1 MSVTA
6 QNNMIWIYKED
17 RLCEMPSLAD
27 ALGISGAQE
36 GRPAASAVGAS
47 GSPGCRCSARCP
59 VVSAVGAGGK
69 TTTLHRLAEDFV
81 RQGQQAVVTTST
93 HILEEDEPYF
103 LRAAGGESLT
113 DQLQLREAARVFAD
127 QVRGKLDCFGQ
138 VWTGSSAPGG
148 KLCGLPELFV
158 EQIWKLNVPVLVEAD
173 GARKMPMKVPA
184 AHEPVLHP
192 RTTHVLSVYGLD
204 AVEEKLENVC
214 FRKKLAEKILKK
226 NGTEPVTPED
236 IALLASS
243 PEAGRKGCPEQA
255 AYTVVLNK
263 ADNAERRETALHICR
278 LLNDRGIGRVIV
290 TSHMD
295 VRKQ

>member
-17 RLCEMPSLAD
+17 RLCEMPTLAD
-27 ALGISGAQE
+27 AIGLDGGAQ
-36 GRPAASAVGAS
+36 G
-47 GSPGCRCSARCP
+47 CP

-113 DQLQLREAARVFAD
+113 DQLQLREAARAFAD
-127 QVRGKLDCFGQ
+127 QVREKLDRFGQ
-138 VWTGSSAPGG
+138 VWTGSPAPGG

-184 AHEPVLHP
+184 AHEPVIHS

-214 FRKKLAEKILKK
+214 FRKELAEKILKK

-236 IALLASS
+236 IALLAAS

-263 ADNAERRETALHICR
+263 ADNAERRETALAICS
-278 LLNDRGIGRVIV
+278 LLKDRGIGRVIV
-290 TSHMD
+290 TSRMD

>member
-1 MSVTA
+1 MSATV

-17 RLCEMPSLAD
+17 RLCEMPTLAD
-27 ALGISGAQE
+27 AIGLDGGAQ
-36 GRPAASAVGAS
+36 G
-47 GSPGCRCSARCP
+47 CP

-103 LRAAGGESLT
+103 LRAAAGESLT
-113 DQLQLREAARVFAD
+113 DQLQLRESARAFAD
-127 QVRGKLDCFGQ
+127 QVREKLDRFGQ
-138 VWTGSSAPGG
+138 VWTGSPAPGG
-148 KLCGLPELFV
+148 KLCGLPGSFL
-158 EQIWKLNVPVLVEAD
+158 EQLRGLGVPVLIEAD

-263 ADNAERRETALHICR
+263 ADNAKRRETALHICR

>member
-1 MSVTA
+1 MSATA
-6 QNNMIWIYKED
+6 QNDMIWIYKED

-36 GRPAASAVGAS
+36 GRPAASAAGAS
-47 GSPGCRCSARCP
+47 GFPGHRCSARCP

-103 LRAAGGESLT
+103 LRAAAGESLT
-113 DQLQLREAARVFAD
+113 DQQLREAARAFAD
-127 QVRGKLDCFGQ
+127 QVREKLDCFGQ
-138 VWTGSSAPGG
+138 VWTGSPAPGG

-184 AHEPVLHP
+184 AHEPVIHP

-214 FRKKLAEKILKK
+214 FRKELAEKILKK

-236 IALLASS
+236 IALLAAS

-263 ADNAERRETALHICR
+263 ADNAERRETALAICS
-278 LLNDRGIGRVIV
+278 LLKDRGIGRVIV
-290 TSHMD
+290 TSRMD

>member
-1 MSVTA
+1 MSATA
-6 QNNMIWIYKED
+6 QNDMIWIYKED
-17 RLCEMPSLAD
+17 RLCEMPTLAD
-27 ALGISGAQE
+27 AIGLDGGAQ
-36 GRPAASAVGAS
+36 G
-47 GSPGCRCSARCP
+47 CP

-113 DQLQLREAARVFAD
+113 DQLQLREAARAFAD
-127 QVRGKLDCFGQ
+127 QVREKLDRFGQ
-138 VWTGSSAPGG
+138 VWTGSPAPGG

-184 AHEPVLHP
+184 AHEPVIHP

-214 FRKKLAEKILKK
+214 FRKELAEKILKK

-236 IALLASS
+236 IALLAAS

-263 ADNAERRETALHICR
+263 ADNAERRETALAICS
-278 LLNDRGIGRVIV
+278 LLKDRGIGRVIV
-290 TSHMD
+290 TSRMD

>member
-1 MSVTA
+1 MSATA
-6 QNNMIWIYKED
+6 QNDMIWIYKED

-69 TTTLHRLAEDFV
+69 TTTLHRLAEELV

-103 LRAAGGESLT
+103 LRATAGESLT
-113 DQLQLREAARVFAD
+113 DQLQLREAARAFAD
-127 QVRGKLDCFGQ
+127 QVRGKLDRFGQ

-148 KLCGLPELFV
+148 KLRGLPELFM

-173 GARKMPMKVPA
+173 GARKMPLKVPA
-184 AHEPVLHP
+184 AHEPVIDP

-204 AVEEKLENVC
+204 AVGQKLETVC
-214 FRKKLAEKILKK
+214 FRKEQAEKILKK

-263 ADNAERRETALHICR
+263 ADNAKRRETALHICR

>member
-1 MSVTA
+1 MSATA

-17 RLCEMPSLAD
+17 RLCEMPTLAD
-27 ALGISGAQE
+27 AIGLDGGAQ
-36 GRPAASAVGAS
+36 G
-47 GSPGCRCSARCP
+47 CP

-113 DQLQLREAARVFAD
+113 DQLQLREAARAFAD
-127 QVRGKLDCFGQ
+127 QVREKLDRFGQ
-138 VWTGSSAPGG
+138 VWTGSPAPGG

>member
-1 MSVTA
+1 M
-6 QNNMIWIYKED
+6 
-17 RLCEMPSLAD
+17 
-27 ALGISGAQE
+27 
-36 GRPAASAVGAS
+36 
-47 GSPGCRCSARCP
+47 
-59 VVSAVGAGGK
+59 GAGGK

-103 LRAAGGESLT
+103 LRAAAGESLT
-113 DQLQLREAARVFAD
+113 EQQLREAAKAFAD
-127 QVRGKLDCFGQ
+127 QVREKLDRFGQ

-148 KLCGLPELFV
+148 KLCGLPGSFL
-158 EQIWKLNVPVLVEAD
+158 EQIRELGVPVLIEAD
-173 GARKMPMKVPA
+173 GARKMPLKVPA
-184 AHEPVLHP
+184 GHEPVIDP

-204 AVEEKLENVC
+204 AVGQKLETVC
-214 FRKKLAEKILKK
+214 FRKEQAEKILKK
-226 NGTEPVTPED
+226 NGTEPVTAED

-255 AYTVVLNK
+255 GYTVVLNK
-263 ADNAERRETALHICR
+263 ADNAKRRETALHICR
-278 LLNDRGIGRVIV
+278 LLNDRGIGRVVV

>member
-1 MSVTA
+1 MSATA

-17 RLCEMPSLAD
+17 RLCEMPTLAD
-27 ALGISGAQE
+27 AIGLDGGAQ
-36 GRPAASAVGAS
+36 G
-47 GSPGCRCSARCP
+47 CP

-69 TTTLHRLAEDFV
+69 TTTLHRLAEAFV

-113 DQLQLREAARVFAD
+113 DQLQLREAARAFAD
-127 QVRGKLDCFGQ
+127 QVREKLDRFGQ
-138 VWTGSSAPGG
+138 VWTGSPAPGG

-184 AHEPVLHP
+184 AHEPVIHS

-204 AVEEKLENVC
+204 AVEEKLETVC
-214 FRKKLAEKILKK
+214 FRKELAEKILKK

-236 IALLASS
+236 IALLAAS

-263 ADNAERRETALHICR
+263 ADNAKRRETALHICR

>member
-1 MSVTA
+1 MSATV
-6 QNNMIWIYKED
+6 QNDMIWIYRED
-17 RLCEMPSLAD
+17 RLCEIPSLAD
-27 ALGISGAQE
+27 ALGISGAQK
-36 GRPAASAVGAS
+36 GRPAASAAGAS
-47 GSPGCRCSARCP
+47 GSPGCRCPARCP

-103 LRAAGGESLT
+103 LRAAAGERLA
-113 DQLQLREAARVFAD
+113 DRKLMREAAKAFAD
-127 QVRGKLDCFGQ
+127 QVREKLDRFGQ
-138 VWTGSSAPGG
+138 VWTGSPAPGG
-148 KLCGLPELFV
+148 KLCGLPGSFL
-158 EQIWKLNVPVLVEAD
+158 EQLRGLGVPVLIEAD

-184 AHEPVLHP
+184 GHEPVIHP

-204 AVEEKLENVC
+204 AVGQKLETVC
-214 FRKKLAEKILKK
+214 FRKEQAEKILKK
-226 NGTEPVTPED
+226 NGTEPVTAED

-278 LLNDRGIGRVIV
+278 LLNDRGIGRVVV
-290 TSHMD
+290 TSHID
-295 VRKQ
+295 VRKK

>member
-17 RLCEMPSLAD
+17 RLCEMPTLAD
-27 ALGISGAQE
+27 AIGLDSGAQ
-36 GRPAASAVGAS
+36 GY
-47 GSPGCRCSARCP
+47 P

-69 TTTLHRLAEDFV
+69 TTTLHRLAEEFV
-81 RQGQQAVVTTST
+81 RQGQQTVVTTST

-103 LRAAGGESLT
+103 LRAAVGENPE
-113 DQLQLREAARVFAD
+113 DRMRMREAAKAFAD
-127 QVRGKLDCFGQ
+127 QVREKMDCFGQ

-148 KLCGLPELFV
+148 KLCSLPELFM
-158 EQIWKLNVPVLVEAD
+158 EQIWELGVPVMVEAD

-184 AHEPVLHP
+184 GHEPVIDP

-204 AVEEKLENVC
+204 AVGEMLGNVC
-214 FRKKLAEKILKK
+214 FREELAEAILRKK
-226 NGTEPVTPED
+226 RYDHVIPED
-236 IALLASS
+236 IALLAAS
-243 PEAGRKGCPEQA
+243 PEAGSKGCPEQA

-263 ADNAERRETALHICR
+263 ADNDGRRETALHICS

-295 VRKQ
+295 GGRQ

>member
-17 RLCEMPSLAD
+17 RLCEMPTLAD
-27 ALGISGAQE
+27 AIGLDGGAQ
-36 GRPAASAVGAS
+36 G
-47 GSPGCRCSARCP
+47 CP

-103 LRAAGGESLT
+103 LRAAAGESLT
-113 DQLQLREAARVFAD
+113 DQLQLRESARAFAD
-127 QVRGKLDCFGQ
+127 QVREKLDRFGQ
-138 VWTGSSAPGG
+138 VWTGSPAPGG
-148 KLCGLPELFV
+148 KLCGLPGSFL
-158 EQIWKLNVPVLVEAD
+158 EQLRGLGVPVLIEAD

-184 AHEPVLHP
+184 AHEPVIHP

-204 AVEEKLENVC
+204 AVGQKLETVC
-214 FRKKLAEKILKK
+214 FRKELAEKILKK

-236 IALLASS
+236 IALLAAS

-263 ADNAERRETALHICR
+263 ADNAKRRETALAICS
-278 LLNDRGIGRVIV
+278 LLKDRGIGRVVV
-290 TSHMD
+290 TSRMD

>member
-17 RLCEMPSLAD
+17 RLCEMPTLAD
-27 ALGISGAQE
+27 AIGLDGGAQ
-36 GRPAASAVGAS
+36 G
-47 GSPGCRCSARCP
+47 CP

-69 TTTLHRLAEDFV
+69 TTTLHRLAEEFV

-184 AHEPVLHP
+184 AHEPVIHP

-214 FRKKLAEKILKK
+214 FRKELAEKILKK
-226 NGTEPVTPED
+226 NGAEPVTAED
-236 IALLASS
+236 IALLAAS
-243 PEAGRKGCPEQA
+243 PEAGRKGCP

-263 ADNAERRETALHICR
+263 ADNAERRETALAICS
-278 LLNDRGIGRVIV
+278 LLKDRGIGRVIV
-290 TSHMD
+290 TSRMD

>member
-1 MSVTA
+1 MSATA
-6 QNNMIWIYKED
+6 QNDMIWIYRED
-17 RLCEMPSLAD
+17 RLCEMPSLTD
-27 ALGISGAQE
+27 ALGISDAQE
-36 GRPAASAVGAS
+36 GRPEVSAAGAS

-59 VVSAVGAGGK
+59 VISAVGAGGK
-69 TTTLHRLAEDFV
+69 TTALHRLAEEFV

-103 LRAAGGESLT
+103 LRAAAGESLT

-127 QVRGKLDCFGQ
+127 QVRGKLDRFGQ
-138 VWTGSSAPGG
+138 VWTGSPASGG

-184 AHEPVLHP
+184 AHEPVIHP

-214 FRKKLAEKILKK
+214 FRKELAEKILKK
-226 NGTEPVTPED
+226 NGAEPVTAED
-236 IALLASS
+236 IALLAAS

-263 ADNAERRETALHICR
+263 ADSAERRETALAICS
-278 LLNDRGIGRVIV
+278 LLKDRGIGRVIV